1 MKTYRYE
8 ILDSME
14 SVIALADSLE
24 DAIYAAEKHG
34 AKLIFDTEKGRC
46 VPFQTA

>member
-14 SVIALADSLE
+14 CIVALADCLD
-24 DAIYAAEKHG
+24 DAIYAANKHE
-34 AKLIFDTEKGRC
+34 AKLIYDSATLSC
-46 VPFQTA
+46 VPFEKI